1 MVVSCS
7 ACGEQYGVTE
17 DVTFHKFPANE
28 ERRNKWRNA
37 VQREAWTPGKRSMLC
52 SKHFSPDKFVYKVSG
67 DKVRRYLMPD
77 TIPTIF
83 DRTDKKFKSATS
95 LRFNQ
100 RIGTSSSDVNSS
112 ANVMAMEPE
121 LGQSD
126 TDAQVGQLVCNSS
139 ANLNLEIL
147 ASTSVTLE
155 PYMIATKPQFIQ
167 MDKNTPYIF
176 SKSLEIPTT
185 TSIITAS
192 TSSSTPAQKAHN
204 QSQSDRQLHF
214 PRPAKRVYNTE
225 SIQTDL
231 TSLPKQPRLVYP
243 GDFKQ
248 FKCND
253 VKQDSKSWIV
263 VNNYIKKMRRN
274 MKVLQQR
281 NRRLEKRVTDLK
293 TVVKFL
299 KNRIVTRDSAAIRL
313 CGHSDSSEKRDCLPQ
328 NQSNQ
333 VAHFLGDHD
342 YVASKNWSIL

>member
-28 ERRNKWRNA
+28 ERRNKWLDA

-77 TIPTIF
+77 TVPTIF
-83 DRTDKKFKSATS
+83 DRTDKKSRSPAS
-95 LRFNQ
+95 LHSNQ
-100 RIGTSSSDVNSS
+100 RIETLSSNVNGST
-112 ANVMAMEPE
+112 NVMAVEPE
-121 LGQSD
+121 
-126 TDAQVGQLVCNSS
+126 
-139 ANLNLEIL
+139 L

-155 PYMIATKPQFIQ
+155 PYMIVTKPQFIQ
-167 MDKNTPYIF
+167 VDKNTPYIL
-176 SKSLEIPTT
+176 SKSTEVPAT
-185 TSIITAS
+185 TSVITAS
-192 TSSSTPAQKAHN
+192 TTFNTSAHKVL
-204 QSQSDRQLHF
+204 SQPNGQLHF
-214 PRPAKRVYNTE
+214 PRPAKRVYNME

-231 TSLPKQPRLVYP
+231 TSIPKQPRLVYP

-248 FKCND
+248 LNSNN
-253 VKQDSKSWIV
+253 VKQDSKNWIAL
-263 VNNYIKKMRRN
+263 NNYIKKMRRN

-313 CGHSDSSEKRDCLPQ
+313 CGHSDLPEKKECLPK
-328 NQSNQ
+328 NHSNQ

>member
-28 ERRNKWRNA
+28 ERRNKWLDA

-77 TIPTIF
+77 TVPTIF
-83 DRTDKKFKSATS
+83 DRTDKKSRSPAS
-95 LRFNQ
+95 LHSNQ
-100 RIGTSSSDVNSS
+100 RIETLSSNVNGST
-112 ANVMAMEPE
+112 NVMAVEPE

-126 TDAQVGQLVCNSS
+126 ADAQAGQLACNSS
-139 ANLNLEIL
+139 PNLNLEIL

-155 PYMIATKPQFIQ
+155 PYMIVTKPQFIQ
-167 MDKNTPYIF
+167 VDKNTPYIL
-176 SKSLEIPTT
+176 SKSTEVPAT
-185 TSIITAS
+185 TSVITAS
-192 TSSSTPAQKAHN
+192 TTFNTSAHKVL
-204 QSQSDRQLHF
+204 SQPNGQLHF
-214 PRPAKRVYNTE
+214 PRPAKRVYNME

-231 TSLPKQPRLVYP
+231 TSIPKQPRLVYP

-248 FKCND
+248 LNSNN
-253 VKQDSKSWIV
+253 VKQDSKNWIAL
-263 VNNYIKKMRRN
+263 NNYIKKMRRN

-313 CGHSDSSEKRDCLPQ
+313 CGHSDLPEKKECLPK
-328 NQSNQ
+328 NHSNQ